1 MLAAQIDE
9 QNVVTGIY
17 PVHDLDFMPRLV
29 EDVTGQAGIGDTY
42 DHETAQFIRPA
53 VDVPP
58 GEALD
63 ALKRRLAKAVDDTI
77 AGVYNRWTRFQPEYA
92 AREAAAR
99 EYAATS
105 YAGTPSIW
113 IRSFSVPAGLQPREA
128 ADLIIAQADTLHAA
142 LEALASLRM
151 AKYAIQGAHDVAAAQ
166 AAYDSIIQQVEIIAR
181 SLQ

>member
-17 PVHDLDFMPRLV
+17 PVQDLGFMPRLV
-29 EDVTGQAGIGDTY
+29 EDVTGQAGIGDIY

-53 VDVPP
+53 EQLQP
-58 GEALD
+58 GESLA
-63 ALKRRLAKAVDDTI
+63 AMRQRLAAAIDNLI
-77 AGVYNRWTRFQPEYA
+77 AGVYARWTRFQPEYD

-128 ADLIIAQADTLHAA
+128 ADLIIAQADALHAA
-142 LEALASLRM
+142 LEALAAQRM
-151 AKYAIQGAHDVAAAQ
+151 AKYAIQSAQDAAAAQ
-166 AAYDSIIQQVEIIAR
+166 AAYDSIMQQVEAIAR